1 MSDLKEKANGAK
13 IVTPATETKANAK
26 NENAKKETLK
36 PIFETTA
43 EKRIKNLEHFE
54 KLCTK
59 HNFLKGK
66 ADDLASYLIARDGL
80 KETLIIEN
88 TDGQTFEISNSN
100 IIEEILVLSQNKIF
114 NLLDDSEKKVVEFNI

>member
-1 MSDLKEKANGAK
+1 MKS
-13 IVTPATETKANAK
+13 
-26 NENAKKETLK
+26 
-36 PIFETTA
+36 
-43 EKRIKNLEHFE
+43 
-54 KLCTK
+54 
-59 HNFLKGK
+59 K

-114 NLLDDSEKKVVEFNI
+114 NLLEDSEKKVVDFII